1 MKLLIIE
8 DEKDIRENI
17 VEIFEE
23 SGFEVLSADNGMT
36 GIKSAAEERPDLIIC
51 DIIMPGINGF
61 EVKKILNIDKTTSAI
76 PFIFL
81 TARIDI
87 KDMRE
92 AMELSADDY
101 ITKPVRADDLLNLVN
116 KRLDHIRNIKIAGI
130 ELLNEDDGGKKISLD
145 DRLFFKNKE
154 ETFLLPVNK
163 IVLIKAEGDYTN
175 IYFMDGKK
183 SSIKRSLKNWETSL
197 PDKNFIRVHRNTI
210 INIDHIEKINPW
222 FNGTLTA
229 TIKGF
234 SEPVY
239 FSQRYSQKLK
249 KFFSL

>member
-8 DEKDIRENI
+8 DEKDIRGNI

-36 GIKSAAEERPDLIIC
+36 GIKLAAEEKPDLIIC

-61 EVKKILNIDKTTSAI
+61 EVKKILNIDRATSAI

-81 TARIDI
+81 TARADI

-101 ITKPVRADDLLNLVN
+101 IIKPVRTEDLLNLVN
-116 KRLDHIRNIKIAGI
+116 KRLDHIRNIKIAGAD
-130 ELLNEDDGGKKISLD
+130 LLNEEYSSPKISLD
-145 DRLFFKNKE
+145 DKLFFKNKE
-154 ETFLLPVNK
+154 ETFLLPVNR

-175 IYFMDGKK
+175 IYFTDGKK
-183 SSIKRSLKNWETSL
+183 SFIKRSLKNWEASL
-197 PDKNFIRVHRNTI
+197 PDKNFLRVHRSTI

-222 FNGTLTA
+222 FNGTFTA
-229 TIKGF
+229 TLKGF
-234 SEPVY
+234 SETIY

-249 KFFSL
+249 KIFSL